1 MKEQMILLVTIIN
14 LMLIAII
21 LIFLIRRNILRLEKK
36 KITGTLI
43 DAEVTKWKALS
54 GQPTRYILEV
64 EYEME
69 DKKYIKK
76 LITSGKFTKKYEKE
90 RTVPIVVIQDTNK
103 IYFKEEDWKRQ
114 NIFLISLIILILPA
128 LILFLFFHYLPH

>member
-1 MKEQMILLVTIIN
+1 MILLVTIIN

>member
-36 KITGTLI
+36 KIMGTLI

-76 LITSGKFTKKYEKE
+76 LITSGKFAKKYEKE

>member
-54 GQPTRYILEV
+54 GKPTRYILEV

-76 LITSGKFTKKYEKE
+76 LITSGKFAKKYEKE